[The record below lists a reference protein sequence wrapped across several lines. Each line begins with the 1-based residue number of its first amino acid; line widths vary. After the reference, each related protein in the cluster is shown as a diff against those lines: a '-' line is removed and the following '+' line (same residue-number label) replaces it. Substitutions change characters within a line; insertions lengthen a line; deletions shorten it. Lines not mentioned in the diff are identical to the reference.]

1 MATYFVH
8 DKNGEYQR
16 LTSPPSSGFYYAQD
30 KPGGA
35 VVLYEANPSG
45 EPKKLDSWD
54 KPNDL
59 DYLVT
64 SDGQAYDTRIV
75 DNVYRIDP
83 DKREEKH
90 DRKPSGPPPP
100 TEADEKKKYMEGL
113 EKDPK
118 EGDKLDQFPLKIKIP
133 PGSASEDLQTFIKLA
148 NRQLAYLAYQMGANK
163 GKPLALASPEKGK
176 DTNIWDNNLSKPFL
190 DAIAN
195 GALAQ
200 AGGTGEAVDE
210 YKKASD
216 FLDELDA
223 QWSTRDNDFKLENEK
238 LTADNDRTYR
248 NMYDKIQ
255 STHEDIWAK
264 LKEPH
269 AGYYGSS
276 TFSDKNFTAPGIQN
290 IVEEKPIY
298 GIVSQAV
305 QYCVDQVTQYANRA
319 ESAGKKYGDFP
330 GYPKEE
336 KPATTHTPT
345 NTTTTTP
352 TNTTTTSPTNTT
364 TAPPYN
370 GSPAPTQTAPPEQ
383 DMFPTPESNPTLNDL
398 GLGSDSTGSL
408 TDTGTGTQPISATGS
423 TDPSSSSDPFA
434 AIRNAL
440 QGNTGTGTNTGTN
453 TGANTGNVVPA
464 ANSGDNGMANAM
476 QQMAMMNAMSGMMN
490 QGRQPDED
498 RLERAYAERE
508 REREREKREERERN
522 RNAQTTTAQQAVQQ
536 TSPPGV
542 TAPTYAGAPPA
553 VTTPGGMVDYKIG
566 NSTVQVS
573 QPVAEALHRQ
583 TQNTATNAVAA
594 YEGTAGASTADHPW
608 ATVNDVAQLKT
619 GDVVQ
624 WEKHSA
630 LIVKNEN
637 GLNILDNGQLIP
649 LDPNNPPL
657 TEKYG
662 SFTGYAHP
670 TGLDVG
676 SNTLDPSAVAPPPP
690 TVSAA
695 VPAGPPPVGP
705 PPQA

>member
-1 MATYFVH
+1 MSKVDDAVDKINKHYESSTWDGAGFQDGQAEDSLKALNGLNSTEFKEAFDRLDPAVREMLARDTSSDLAKRPEYRDIVDALKTGNPQHVVDAKKTKEDEAATPKYADGWGWELPDEKEHLHRVDLYQPKGASAALISLIEDTEFTMQWGFDTLGVRDPKAAPDFTNVLDGQQVTTAGGWSQVRDQH
-8 DKNGEYQR
+8 KTLNEQLSKRQTEYKDAHKNVNGDTNDSAI
-16 LTSPPSSGFYYAQD
+16 LNSDTF
-30 KPGGA
+30 
-35 VVLYEANPSG
+35 
-45 EPKKLDSWD
+45 KKLKKIKDDLNEKLQFEFPGAKVVDGKMEYSFKDADNSMTKIVAYEKNNESGNYYLTPEAEQSYYVRHIDAAAESWD
-54 KPNDL
+54 KEYENATKEFQKKAADI
-59 DYLVT
+59 
-64 SDGQAYDTRIV
+64 DGQNT
-75 DNVYRIDP
+75 DP
-83 DKREEKH
+83 
-90 DRKPSGPPPP
+90 GN
-100 TEADEKKKYMEGL
+100 TNTGNTNTGNTNTGNTNTGNTTNGNTYV
-113 EKDPK
+113 
-118 EGDKLDQFPLKIKIP
+118 P
-133 PGSASEDLQTFIKLA
+133 PGQDGITQPAST
-148 NRQLAYLAYQMGANK
+148 
-163 GKPLALASPEKGK
+163 
-176 DTNIWDNNLSKPFL
+176 TNDDW
-190 DAIAN
+190 
-195 GALAQ
+195 
-200 AGGTGEAVDE
+200 
-210 YKKASD
+210 
-216 FLDELDA
+216 
-223 QWSTRDNDFKLENEK
+223 
-238 LTADNDRTYR
+238 
-248 NMYDKIQ
+248 
-255 STHEDIWAK
+255 
-264 LKEPH
+264 
-269 AGYYGSS
+269 SS
-276 TFSDKNFTAPGIQN
+276 TYDDLLG
-290 IVEEKPIY
+290 
-298 GIVSQAV
+298 
-305 QYCVDQVTQYANRA
+305 
-319 ESAGKKYGDFP
+319 
-330 GYPKEE
+330 
-336 KPATTHTPT
+336 
-345 NTTTTTP
+345 
-352 TNTTTTSPTNTT
+352 
-364 TAPPYN
+364 
-370 GSPAPTQTAPPEQ
+370 GSTDT
-383 DMFPTPESNPTLNDL
+383 D
-398 GLGSDSTGSL
+398 GSL
-408 TDTGTGTQPISATGS
+408 TDPGTGTDPSTQPISATGS
-423 TDPSSSSDPFA
+423 TDPSTSSDPFA

-440 QGNTGTGTNTGTN
+440 QGNTGTGTNTG
-453 TGANTGNVVPA
+453 ANTGNITPAA

-476 QQMAMMNAMSGMMN
+476 QQMAMMSAMSGMMN

-676 SNTLDPSAVAPPPP
+676 SNTLDPSAMAPPPP

>member
-1 MATYFVH
+1 MKALNGLNSTEFKEAFDRLDPAVREMLARDTSSDLAKRPEYRDIVDALKTGNPQHVVDAKKTKEDEAATPKYADGWGWELPDEKEHLHRVDLYQPKGASAALISLIEDTEFTMQWGFDTLGVRDPKAAPDFTNVLDGQQVTTAGGWSQVRDQH
-8 DKNGEYQR
+8 KTLNEQLSKRQTEYKDAHKNVNGDTNDSAI
-16 LTSPPSSGFYYAQD
+16 LNSDTF
-30 KPGGA
+30 
-35 VVLYEANPSG
+35 
-45 EPKKLDSWD
+45 KKLKKIKDDLNEKLQFEFPGAKVVDGKMEYSFKDADNSMTKIVAYEKNNESGNYNLTAEAEQSYYVRHIDAAAESWD
-54 KPNDL
+54 KEYENATKEFQKKAADI
-59 DYLVT
+59 
-64 SDGQAYDTRIV
+64 DGQNT
-75 DNVYRIDP
+75 DP
-83 DKREEKH
+83 
-90 DRKPSGPPPP
+90 GN
-100 TEADEKKKYMEGL
+100 TNTGNTNTGNTNTGNTNTGNTTNGNTYV
-113 EKDPK
+113 
-118 EGDKLDQFPLKIKIP
+118 P
-133 PGSASEDLQTFIKLA
+133 PGQDGTTQPAST
-148 NRQLAYLAYQMGANK
+148 
-163 GKPLALASPEKGK
+163 
-176 DTNIWDNNLSKPFL
+176 TNDDW
-190 DAIAN
+190 
-195 GALAQ
+195 
-200 AGGTGEAVDE
+200 
-210 YKKASD
+210 
-216 FLDELDA
+216 
-223 QWSTRDNDFKLENEK
+223 
-238 LTADNDRTYR
+238 
-248 NMYDKIQ
+248 
-255 STHEDIWAK
+255 
-264 LKEPH
+264 
-269 AGYYGSS
+269 SS
-276 TFSDKNFTAPGIQN
+276 TYDDLLG
-290 IVEEKPIY
+290 
-298 GIVSQAV
+298 
-305 QYCVDQVTQYANRA
+305 
-319 ESAGKKYGDFP
+319 
-330 GYPKEE
+330 
-336 KPATTHTPT
+336 
-345 NTTTTTP
+345 
-352 TNTTTTSPTNTT
+352 
-364 TAPPYN
+364 
-370 GSPAPTQTAPPEQ
+370 GSTDT
-383 DMFPTPESNPTLNDL
+383 D
-398 GLGSDSTGSL
+398 GSL
-408 TDTGTGTQPISATGS
+408 TDPGTGTDTDPSTQPISATGS
-423 TDPSSSSDPFA
+423 TDPSTSSDPFA

-440 QGNTGTGTNTGTN
+440 QGNTGTATGAGTN
-453 TGANTGNVVPA
+453 TGANTGNVAPAA

-476 QQMAMMNAMSGMMN
+476 QQMAMMSAMSGMMN